1 MPRKCVRHICS
12 NDWSEMTPDKTS
24 KKNSSTGTFD
34 IQNLKT
40 SKDSMRAMTETTATN
55 RHDENESVPK

>member
-1 MPRKCVRHICS
+1 
-12 NDWSEMTPDKTS
+12 MTPDKTR
-24 KKNSSTGTFD
+24 KKNSSTSTFD

>member
-1 MPRKCVRHICS
+1 
-12 NDWSEMTPDKTS
+12 MTPDKTS